1 MTRDS
6 TRRTVIQR
14 ILTGIAMAAFFV
26 GVFAAPAAAASKA
39 DDVDALL
46 EQLAKIET
54 LAADFTQERRDAQG
68 RVKRESTGTFVLR
81 RPGQFFWRYETPYVQ
96 ELIANDD
103 KLWVYEPDLRQASRS
118 PLSATEGAP
127 IAILTGQRPVDE
139 VFRVRHLESEGGLNW
154 FALRPLD
161 EQGDFREV
169 LLGVDEQGIR
179 EMRFIDQLDQTTR
192 VSFESRRFNQSV
204 DESAFEFEP
213 PDGVDVVE
221 AREPPAIQ

>member
-1 MTRDS
+1 MNRQS
-6 TRRTVIQR
+6 FRTGGIVAALAF
-14 ILTGIAMAAFFV
+14 LTAVLFSPLAV
-26 GVFAAPAAAASKA
+26 AAPSEH
-39 DDVDALL
+39 VDALAK
-46 EQLAKIET
+46 QLADIET
-54 LAADFTQERRDAQG
+54 LSADFVQERRDAKGQV
-68 RVKRESTGTFVLR
+68 RRESSGTFTLK

-96 ELIANDD
+96 ELIANDGT
-103 KLWVYEPDLRQASRS
+103 LWVYEPDLRQASRS
-118 PLSATEGAP
+118 PLSATDGAP
-127 IAILTGQRPVDE
+127 IAILTGERPVTE
-139 VFRVRHLESEGGLNW
+139 LFRVRYLESEGGLSW
-154 FALRPLD
+154 FVLRPRG

-204 DESAFEFEP
+204 DESMFRFEA